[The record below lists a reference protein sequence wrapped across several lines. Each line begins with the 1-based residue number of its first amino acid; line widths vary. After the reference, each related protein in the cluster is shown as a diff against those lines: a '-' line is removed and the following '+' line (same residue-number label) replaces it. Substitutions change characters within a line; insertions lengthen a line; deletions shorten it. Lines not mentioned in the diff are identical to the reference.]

1 MVALQILA
9 LSVRVRVLLSQQ
21 KSESPSVSLF
31 YLFLHYHIFEIN
43 MKEVLFWIVGILA
56 VICIAIACVWGGEI
70 ATVNSISSV
79 EGNKYLYRMEYK
91 ASYDLDDL
99 ISRDIDENA
108 KLLDYVIGR
117 IGKGLPIKIKSAQVA
132 DENGETKTMNCTSF
146 QAAKASGDGFWY
158 GRNYDFFKNPTMV
171 TVSHPKKG
179 YASIA
184 VSDMSHFGYSLE
196 KLPEGFLAS
205 LSCLASIYAPVDGI
219 NEKGLCTSIMALP
232 KQASQQDTPKHNVG
246 TTIIMR
252 LWLDRC
258 ATVEEALALLET
270 VDVRHDAAV
279 GSGYHYM
286 VADASGD
293 CAVVEF
299 DKEDGWKTMIVRK
312 PAGENSMLV
321 TNHLLSEKYYTT
333 VPDEAVG
340 NPHSKSWW
348 RYETAGAYLREHDGK
363 LSLEEA
369 QECLSLVH
377 WKDLVWD
384 NGLVEDTQYS
394 NVYDQQNITLAL
406 RNWNDYD
413 TTRVFGL

>member
-1 MVALQILA
+1 MKKFFCWIL
-9 LSVRVRVLLSQQ
+9 
-21 KSESPSVSLF
+21 
-31 YLFLHYHIFEIN
+31 
-43 MKEVLFWIVGILA
+43 GILA
-56 VICIAIACVWGGEI
+56 VLCLAIACIWGGEI
-70 ATVNSISSV
+70 ATIRSISAV
-79 EGNKYLYRMEYK
+79 DGNKYLYKLEYK
-91 ASYDLDDL
+91 AAYDLDDL
-99 ISRDIDENA
+99 VSHDIDANA

-117 IGKGLPIKIKSAQVA
+117 IGKGLPLKIKSAQVA
-132 DENGETKTMNCTSF
+132 DENGEMNTMNCTSF
-146 QAAKASGDGFWY
+146 QAAKADGEGFY
-158 GRNYDFFKNPTMV
+158 FGRNYDFFKNPTLV

-184 VSDMSHFGYSLE
+184 VSDMSHFGYSLD
-196 KLPEGFLAS
+196 KLPEGFLSS

-232 KQASQQDTPKHNVG
+232 KQASQQDTPNHDVG

-258 ATVEEALALLET
+258 ATVDEALALLET

-279 GSGYHYM
+279 GSGYHYL
-286 VADASGD
+286 VADAGGD

-299 DKEDGWKTMIVRK
+299 DKEDGWKTMVVRK
-312 PAGENSMLV
+312 DPDARYMLV

-348 RYETAGAYLREHDGK
+348 RYETAGAYLKEHDGA
-363 LSLEEA
+363 LTLPQA
-369 QECLSLVH
+369 QECLSQVH

-394 NVYDQQNITLAL
+394 NVYDQSTLTLYL
-406 RNWNDYD
+406 RNWNNYE
-413 TTRVFGL
+413 TTCAFQL

>member
-1 MVALQILA
+1 MKKVIWWWILGIPVAAILA
-9 LSVRVRVLLSQQ
+9 LL
-21 KSESPSVSLF
+21 
-31 YLFLHYHIFEIN
+31 
-43 MKEVLFWIVGILA
+43 
-56 VICIAIACVWGGEI
+56 CVWSGEI
-70 ATVNSISSV
+70 ASLRSV
-79 EGNKYLYRMEYK
+79 KSVDGNPYLYRMEYK
-91 ASYDLDDL
+91 AAYDLDDV
-99 ISRDIDENA
+99 IENDIDENA
-108 KLLDYVIGR
+108 ELLDYVVGR
-117 IGKGLPIKIKSAQVA
+117 IGKGLPLKIKSSQVA
-132 DENGETKTMNCTSF
+132 DEEGVNCTSF
-146 QAAKASGDGFWY
+146 QAARADGDGFFF
-158 GRNYDFFKNPTMV
+158 GRNYDFYKNPTLV

-196 KLPEGFLAS
+196 KLPTS
-205 LSCLASIYAPVDGI
+205 LGTKLNCLAAIYAPVDGI

-232 KQASQQDTPKHNVG
+232 RQASQQDTPKHDVG

-279 GSGYHYM
+279 GAGYHYL

-312 PAGENSMLV
+312 APDANYLLV

-333 VPDEAVG
+333 EPDPAVG

-348 RYETAGAYLREHDGK
+348 RYETAGAFLAEHDGV
-363 LSLEEA
+363 LTLEQA
-369 QECLSLVH
+369 QECLALVH

-384 NGLVEDTQYS
+384 DGTVEDTQYS
-394 NVYDQQNITLAL
+394 NVYDQSAITLSL
-406 RNWNDYD
+406 RNWNEYD
-413 TTRVFGL
+413 VTHQFGL

>member
-1 MVALQILA
+1 MKK
-9 LSVRVRVLLSQQ
+9 SLL
-21 KSESPSVSLF
+21 
-31 YLFLHYHIFEIN
+31 
-43 MKEVLFWIVGILA
+43 WIVGILA
-56 VICIAIACVWGGEI
+56 VICIAIACLWGGEI
-70 ATVNSISSV
+70 ATINSIEPV
-79 EGNKYLYRMEYK
+79 GGNQYLYRMEYK
-91 ASYDLDDL
+91 ATYDLDDL
-99 ISRDIDENA
+99 VAKDIDQNA
-108 KLLDYVIGR
+108 ELLDYVIGR
-117 IGKGLPIKIKSAQVA
+117 IGKGLPLKIKSAQVA
-132 DENGETKTMNCTSF
+132 DEDGEMKTMNCTSF
-146 QAAKASGDGFWY
+146 QAAKADGEGFWY

-184 VSDMSHFGYSLE
+184 TSDMSHFGYSLE
-196 KLPEGFLAS
+196 KLPEGFVAS

-232 KQASQQDTPKHNVG
+232 KQASQQDTDKHDVG

-258 ATVEEALALLET
+258 ATVKEALDLLET
-270 VDVRHDAAV
+270 VDVRHDATV

-312 PAGENSMLV
+312 ARGENSMLI
-321 TNHLLSEKYYTT
+321 TNHLLSPKYYTT
-333 VPDEAVG
+333 EPNPAVG

-348 RYETAGAYLREHDGK
+348 RYETAGAYLAEHNGV
-363 LSLEEA
+363 LTFEQA

-377 WKDLVWD
+377 WKDLIWED
-384 NGLVEDTQYS
+384 GTVEDTQFS
-394 NVYDQQNITLAL
+394 NVYDQQALTLSLRHWSTYEDATYRFAL
-406 RNWNDYD
+406 
-413 TTRVFGL
+413 

>member
-1 MVALQILA
+1 MKKALL
-9 LSVRVRVLLSQQ
+9 
-21 KSESPSVSLF
+21 
-31 YLFLHYHIFEIN
+31 
-43 MKEVLFWIVGILA
+43 WIVGILA
-56 VICIAIACVWGGEI
+56 ALCVAVACIWGGEI
-70 ATVNSISSV
+70 ASIRSIHSV
-79 EGNKYLYRMEYK
+79 DGNPYLYRMEYK
-91 ASYDLDDL
+91 ATYDLDDV
-99 ISRDIDENA
+99 IANDIDENA
-108 KLLDYVIGR
+108 ELLGYVIGR
-117 IGKGLPIKIKSAQVA
+117 IGKGLPLKIKSAQVA
-132 DENGETKTMNCTSF
+132 DENGGTETMNCTSF
-146 QAAKASGDGFWY
+146 QAMKADGEGFWY

-171 TVSHPKKG
+171 TVSHPKNG

-196 KLPEGFLAS
+196 RLPVSFVAR
-205 LSCLASIYAPVDGI
+205 LSCLAAIYAPVDGI

-232 KQASQQDTPKHNVG
+232 KQASQQDTPKHDVG

-258 ATVEEALALLET
+258 ATVQEALALLET

-286 VADASGD
+286 VADAGGD

-312 PAGENSMLV
+312 EAGANHMLV

-333 VPDEAVG
+333 EPDPAVG

-348 RYETAGAYLREHDGK
+348 RYETAGAYLEEHDGT
-363 LSLEEA
+363 LTLDQA

-384 NGLVEDTQYS
+384 NGMVEDTQYS
-394 NVYDQQNITLAL
+394 NVYDQKNIVLHL
-406 RNWNDYD
+406 RNWNTYD
-413 TTRVFGL
+413 ITNTFNL

>member
-1 MVALQILA
+1 MKKAIRWIL
-9 LSVRVRVLLSQQ
+9 
-21 KSESPSVSLF
+21 
-31 YLFLHYHIFEIN
+31 
-43 MKEVLFWIVGILA
+43 GIL
-56 VICIAIACVWGGEI
+56 IAIVLAVLCIWGGEI
-70 ATVNSISSV
+70 RTVSSIESV
-79 EGNKYLYRMEYK
+79 DGNPYLFQMEYK
-91 ASYDLDDL
+91 AAYDLDDV
-99 ISRDIDENA
+99 IAKEVDTNA
-108 KLLDYVIGR
+108 DLLDYVVGR
-117 IGKGLPIKIKSAQVA
+117 IGKGLPLKIKSAQVA
-132 DENGETKTMNCTSF
+132 DDSGELATINCTSF
-146 QAAKASGDGFWY
+146 QAAKADGTGFWY
-158 GRNYDFFKNPTMV
+158 GRNYDYFKNPTMV

-196 KLPEGFLAS
+196 KLPEDFVSS
-205 LSCLASIYAPVDGI
+205 LSCLASIYAPVDGM

-232 KQASQQDTPKHNVG
+232 KQASQQETEKPNVG

-258 ATVEEALALLET
+258 ATVREALDLLET

-286 VADASGD
+286 VADAAGD

-312 PAGENSMLV
+312 DPEAKFMLV

-333 VPDEAVG
+333 EPDPAVG

-348 RYETAGAYLREHDGK
+348 RYETAGAFLAEHDGT
-363 LSLEEA
+363 LTLDEA
-369 QECLSLVH
+369 QECLALVH

-384 NGLVEDTQYS
+384 NGTVEDTQYS
-394 NVYDQQNITLAL
+394 NVYDQANLTLDL
-406 RNWNDYD
+406 RNWNAYEE
-413 TTRVFGL
+413 TKHFALK

>member
-1 MVALQILA
+1 MKKALL
-9 LSVRVRVLLSQQ
+9 
-21 KSESPSVSLF
+21 
-31 YLFLHYHIFEIN
+31 
-43 MKEVLFWIVGILA
+43 WIVGILA
-56 VICIAIACVWGGEI
+56 ALCLVVACIWGGEI
-70 ATVNSISSV
+70 GTLRTVKSV
-79 EGNKYLYRMEYK
+79 DGNPYLYRMEYK
-91 ASYDLDDL
+91 ASYDLDDVV
-99 ISRDIDENA
+99 SKEIDTNA
-108 KLLDYVIGR
+108 KLLDYVVGR

-132 DENGETKTMNCTSF
+132 DENGEMDTFNCTSF
-146 QAAKASGDGFWY
+146 QAARAEGDGFRF

-196 KLPEGFLAS
+196 KLPDSFMAR
-205 LSCLASIYAPVDGI
+205 LSCLAAVYAPVDGM

-232 KQASQQDTPKHNVG
+232 KQAAQQDTPKPNVG

-258 ATVEEALALLET
+258 ATVQEALDLLET

-299 DKEDGWKTMIVRK
+299 DLEDGWKSMVVRK
-312 PAGENSMLV
+312 PEGENAMLV

-333 VPDEAVG
+333 DPDPVV

-348 RYETAGAYLREHDGK
+348 RYETAGAYLREHDGI
-363 LSLEEA
+363 LTLDQA
-369 QECLSLVH
+369 QECLALVH
-377 WKDLVWD
+377 WKDLVWE
-384 NGLVEDTQYS
+384 NGTVEDTQYS
-394 NVYDQQNITLAL
+394 NVYDQSALTLDL
-406 RNWNDYD
+406 RSWNDYD
-413 TTRVFGL
+413 STVHFAL